1 MEIYEKFKN
10 FEKYGDNL
18 KNGKYENKNIKI
30 KENRLT
36 PKTVTQ
42 NFYVLVFRFF
52 QQLFWNFHRIFQ
64 KFQFFILQNWN
75 FWKIRWKFQDIEK

>member
-52 QQLFWNFHRIFQ
+52 QQLF
-64 KFQFFILQNWN
+64 
-75 FWKIRWKFQDIEK
+75 